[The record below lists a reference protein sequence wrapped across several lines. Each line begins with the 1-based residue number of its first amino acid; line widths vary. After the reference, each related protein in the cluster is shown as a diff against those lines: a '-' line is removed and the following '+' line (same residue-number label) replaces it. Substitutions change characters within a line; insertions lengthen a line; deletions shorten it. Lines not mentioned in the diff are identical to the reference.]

1 MLGELV
7 YCADGDGQPRRQER
21 YGLTVLR
28 AEVRSGGWGEAGR
41 LKHITSTYL

>member
-28 AEVRSGGWGEAGR
+28 AEVRPAGGKQAG
-41 LKHITSTYL
+41 